1 MRFITTRR
9 RLDTPPRTIIN
20 YLQREWVYEIFR
32 GAAAAVHIYI
42 SFILVTSKIKLKS
55 FILYII
61 NILSVG

>member
-32 GAAAAVHIYI
+32 GAAAAVYI

-55 FILYII
+55 FIFYIKYI
-61 NILSVG
+61 RCGIT